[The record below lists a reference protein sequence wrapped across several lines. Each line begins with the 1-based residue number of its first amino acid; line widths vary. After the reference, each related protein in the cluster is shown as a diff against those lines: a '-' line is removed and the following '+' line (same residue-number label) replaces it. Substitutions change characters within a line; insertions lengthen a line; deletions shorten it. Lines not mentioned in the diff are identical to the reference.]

1 MSILQQQKITL
12 FGLSKQKMALLEGL
26 QSLGCMHV
34 LPLVPAPKEAEK
46 VINPKA
52 EDAHKALKFLNDLE
66 TRRRQILSK
75 TDFDVESFVEE
86 TLDLQL
92 NIRRASDKKEL
103 TVQRLAD
110 IEPWGNIDYPPIA
123 DLKGY
128 RLWYYILPLDKR
140 KALSG
145 IDLPWSVVHKDNK
158 SAYVVVVSK
167 SEPKSDLLP
176 TPRVH
181 LGSKSKLALLDELEE
196 LELLLDELNA
206 KRQSLSRFIYL
217 LSVNVAKA
225 VDKAALGNA
234 SQKIFEDKDLVALQ
248 GWVPVERQNEV
259 AEFAKKAGFACLFSK
274 PDKNEIPPT
283 LLSQPKKM
291 DAAKDLALFYQVPGY
306 YGWDP
311 SKLLFVSFSLFF
323 AMILADA
330 GYGLLLLGGLLLA
343 WKKLGKS
350 DKGRAYRLLGMSLT
364 VSTVVYG
371 ALVGSY
377 FGVSPTASSM
387 LDQIHIIDVNNF
399 DVMMKLSII
408 IGAIHIGIAN
418 ISMAYVNRHR
428 RIAFAKLGWLFAIYG
443 GLLYWLVGG
452 NSTGQLV
459 SYSLAGLGA
468 FLIILFNSE
477 RPINKPSDY
486 LIRILE
492 GIFSLKNSLNAFGD
506 VLSYMRLFA
515 LGLASAS
522 LAITF
527 NDLARDAY
535 SSISGGGLLI
545 AILILLV
552 GHALNLALSLMSGVV
567 HGLRLNYIE
576 FYNWGQA
583 EEGTEFQTFT
593 RTEVKK

>member
-1 MSILQQQKITL
+1 MSILKQRKVTL
-12 FGLSKQKMALLEGL
+12 FGLSRDKMQLLEGL
-26 QSLGCMHV
+26 QSLGCMHI
-34 LPLVPAPKEAEK
+34 LPLVPAPKEAEN
-46 VINPKA
+46 VINPKS
-52 EDAHKALKFLNDLE
+52 EEAHKALKFLSDLE
-66 TRRRQILSK
+66 LKRRQILSK
-75 TDFDVESFVEE
+75 PDFDVDSFIKQ
-86 TLDLQL
+86 TLALQL
-92 NIRRASDKKEL
+92 DIRRTSDKKEL
-103 TVQRLAD
+103 IVQRLAD

-123 DLKGY
+123 ELKGY

-140 KALSG
+140 KALAN
-145 IDLPWSVVHKDNK
+145 IELPWSIVYKDNK
-158 SAYVVVVSK
+158 DAYVVVLSR
-167 SEPKSDLLP
+167 SEPATNLLP
-176 TPRVH
+176 VPRVH
-181 LGSKSKLALLDELEE
+181 LGSKSKIALLDELEE

-217 LSVNVAKA
+217 LSVNIAKA
-225 VDKAALGNA
+225 DDKAALGSA

-248 GWVPVERQNEV
+248 GWVPVEKQIEV
-259 AEFAKKAGFACLFSK
+259 AEFAKKAGFACLLSY

-283 LLSQPKKM
+283 LLSQPKEM

-311 SKLLFVSFSLFF
+311 SWLLFVSFSLFF

-330 GYGLLLLGGLLLA
+330 GYGLLLLSGLLIA

-350 DKGRAYRLLGMSLT
+350 DKGKAYRLLGMSLT
-364 VSTVVYG
+364 ASTVVYG
-371 ALVGSY
+371 AFVGSY
-377 FGVSPTASSM
+377 FGIPPATNSLLAHF
-387 LDQIHIIDVNNF
+387 HIIDVNNF

-408 IGAIHIGIAN
+408 IGAIHLGIAN

-443 GLLYWLVGG
+443 GLLYWLVGE
-452 NSTGQLV
+452 NSSGQIF
-459 SYSLAGLGA
+459 SYSLAGAGA
-468 FLIILFNSE
+468 LLIILFNSE
-477 RPINKPSDY
+477 RPINKKSDH
-486 LIRILE
+486 LLRILE
-492 GIFSLKNSLNAFGD
+492 GIFSLKNALNAFGD

-552 GHALNLALSLMSGVV
+552 GHTLNLALSLMSGVV

-583 EEGTEFQTFT
+583 EEGTEFQRFA

>member
-1 MSILQQQKITL
+1 MSILKQRKITL
-12 FGLSKQKMALLEGL
+12 FGLSNQKMVLLEGL

-46 VINPKA
+46 VINPKS
-52 EDAHKALKFLNDLE
+52 EKAHKALRFLSDLDI
-66 TRRRQILSK
+66 RRRQILSK
-75 TDFDVESFVEE
+75 PDFDVESFVKE
-86 TLDLQL
+86 TLSLQL

-103 TVQRLAD
+103 IVQRLAD
-110 IEPWGNIDYPPIA
+110 IEPWGNINYPPKA
-123 DLKGY
+123 DLNNY
-128 RLWYYILPLDKR
+128 HFWYYILPLDKR
-140 KALSG
+140 DALLN
-145 IDLPWSVVHKDNK
+145 IVLPWSIVHKDNK
-158 SAYVVVVSK
+158 NAYVVVVSK
-167 SEPKSDLLP
+167 CEPKSELLP
-176 TPRVH
+176 VPRVH
-181 LGSKSKLALLDELEE
+181 LGSKSKMALLDELEE
-196 LELLLDELNA
+196 LELVLDDLSA

-217 LSVNVAKA
+217 LSVNIAKA
-225 VDKAALGNA
+225 DDKAALGNA
-234 SQKIFEDKDLVALQ
+234 SQKIFTDKHLVALQ
-248 GWVPVERQNEV
+248 GWVPVTRKNEV
-259 AEFAKKAGFACLFSK
+259 EEFARESGFACLFSK

-311 SKLLFVSFSLFF
+311 SKLLFASFSLFF

-330 GYGLLLLGGLLLA
+330 GYGLLLLCGLLLM
-343 WKKLGKS
+343 WKKLGHS
-350 DKGRAYRLLGMSLT
+350 DKGKAYRLLGLSLT
-364 VSTVVYG
+364 ISTVIYG
-371 ALVGSY
+371 SLVGSY
-377 FGVSPTASSM
+377 FGVSPAPNSL
-387 LDQIHIIDVNNF
+387 LDQIHIIDVNDF
-399 DVMMKLSII
+399 DLMMKISII

-418 ISMAYVNRHR
+418 VSMAYVNRHR
-428 RIAFAKLGWLFAIYG
+428 RIAFAKLGWLLLIYG
-443 GLLYWLVGG
+443 GLLYWLVGE
-452 NSTGQLV
+452 NLTGKFV
-459 SYSLAGLGA
+459 SYLFAGLGTL
-468 FLIILFNSE
+468 FVILFSSE
-477 RPINKPSDY
+477 RVINKPSDH

-552 GHALNLALSLMSGVV
+552 GHLLNLALSLMSGVV

-576 FYNWGQA
+576 FYNWGQT

-593 RTEVKK
+593 RKEVKK